1 MDDQTTRRRSLD
13 FFMGLGFAA
22 LGAYVAAE
30 GFVALGDPLLA
41 TVPRTT
47 NPGSTTIV
55 IGGLLA
61 LLGLAIAGMGLA
73 GTKGRPFAVAARVLP
88 TMTASRAFFKG
99 ALVLAYVAVYFFA
112 LWRAVPFW
120 LSTGLFL
127 AGTMAT
133 FKAGKWW
140 KILLIAAIATAL
152 IYYIFAVLAFVPLP
166 DDFFWERAARPR
178 RS

>member
-1 MDDQTTRRRSLD
+1 MDEQTTRRRALD
-13 FFMGLGFAA
+13 FFMGLAFAA
-22 LGAYVAAE
+22 LGSFVAAE
-30 GFVALGDPLLA
+30 GFVAFGDPILA
-41 TVPRTT
+41 TVPRAT

-61 LLGLAIAGMGLA
+61 LLGLAIAGLGLV
-73 GTKGRPFAVAARVLP
+73 GTDGRPFAVAARVLP
-88 TMTASRAFFKG
+88 MIAGSRSFYKG
-99 ALVLAYVAVYFFA
+99 ALVLSYVAVYFFV

-127 AGTMAT
+127 TGTMAT

-140 KILLIAAIATAL
+140 KILIIAAIATAL
-152 IYYIFAVLAFVPLP
+152 VYYIFAVLAFVPLP
-166 DDFFWERAARPR
+166 DDFFWQRAARAR